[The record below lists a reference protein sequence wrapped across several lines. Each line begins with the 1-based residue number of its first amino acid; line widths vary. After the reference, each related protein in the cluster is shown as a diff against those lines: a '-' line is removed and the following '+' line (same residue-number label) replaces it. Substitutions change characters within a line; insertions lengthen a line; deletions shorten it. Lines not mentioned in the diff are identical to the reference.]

1 MCSLHFGLPAARRC
15 GSIRIKSSTVQSS
28 RKRAGKITLSL
39 ENAQSFWLS
48 LPFFWM
54 RFCTCL
60 LRHTRRKP
68 PFPCLGHAGQDRKS
82 AGDVMGHKRA
92 GLFDIVYWCV
102 FCVCARRCNT
112 PLKYQPILWELTTCH
127 ATTTK
132 TPTSKRPPIHHQ
144 KYHSNATATPE
155 KYLANIVKHSIKNI
169 SSTAKTFCFS
179 LCLLYFFTN
188 ALHGP
193 KTQRHRNKIKA
204 ST

>member
-1 MCSLHFGLPAARRC
+1 MHNRFGC
-15 GSIRIKSSTVQSS
+15 HS
-28 RKRAGKITLSL
+28 R
-39 ENAQSFWLS
+39 
-48 LPFFWM
+48 FFGWY
-54 RFCTCL
+54 FCTCL
-60 LRHTRRKP
+60 LYHTRRKP

-82 AGDVMGHKRA
+82 AGDVMGHKCA
-92 GLFDIVYWCV
+92 GLFVILCIDVY
-102 FCVCARRCNT
+102 CVCARRCNT
-112 PLKYQPILWELTTCH
+112 PLKYQLILWELTTCH

-155 KYLANIVKHSIKNI
+155 KYLANIVKHKIKKHQQHSQNMLFFFVF
-169 SSTAKTFCFS
+169 TV
-179 LCLLYFFTN
+179 FFTH

>member
-1 MCSLHFGLPAARRC
+1 MHNRFGCQSRFLDEILHLF
-15 GSIRIKSSTVQSS
+15 
-28 RKRAGKITLSL
+28 TLSHAT
-39 ENAQSFWLS
+39 EAAFSLS
-48 LPFFWM
+48 RSCRP
-54 RFCTCL
+54 
-60 LRHTRRKP
+60 
-68 PFPCLGHAGQDRKS
+68 GQE
-82 AGDVMGHKRA
+82 KRWRCHGPQA
-92 GLFDIVYWCV
+92 CRIVWYRVLMCIV
-102 FCVCARRCNT
+102 SVRRCNT

-169 SSTAKTFCFS
+169 SNTAKTFCFS